1 MADTGPATA
10 TGIVLVAG
18 TITFANEW
26 YNTGKADFKVAVA
39 TMFAAAIFDG
49 LQTIDRKAAIGLSVI
64 VLITAFTTK
73 FGGQSVAST
82 VAHIFSQSEQKPHP
96 QATKKKAA

>member
-1 MADTGPATA
+1 MADTPATA
-10 TGIVLVAG
+10 TGIILVAG
-18 TITFANEW
+18 TMTFANEW

-49 LQTIDRKAAIGLSVI
+49 LQKVDSKAAIGLSVI

-82 VAHIFSQSEQKPHP
+82 IAHIFSQSTQKQHP
-96 QATKKKAA
+96 QAKQRKAA

>member
-1 MADTGPATA
+1 MAQTPATA
-10 TGIVLVAG
+10 TGIILVAG

-39 TMFAAAIFDG
+39 TMLAAAIFDG
-49 LQTIDRKAAIGLSVI
+49 IAKVDERAAVGLSVI

-82 VAHIFSQSEQKPHP
+82 IAKIFSESEQKPHP
-96 QATKKKAA
+96 QVKKKVA

>member
-1 MADTGPATA
+1 MAEGTATA

-18 TITFANEW
+18 TMTFANEW

-39 TMFAAAIFDG
+39 TLFAAAIFDG
-49 LQTIDRKAAIGLSVI
+49 LESVDKKAAIGLSVI

-73 FGGQSVAST
+73 FGGESVAST
-82 VAHIFSQSEQKPHP
+82 IAKIFTKVDKKQPQPKKVATHG
-96 QATKKKAA
+96 